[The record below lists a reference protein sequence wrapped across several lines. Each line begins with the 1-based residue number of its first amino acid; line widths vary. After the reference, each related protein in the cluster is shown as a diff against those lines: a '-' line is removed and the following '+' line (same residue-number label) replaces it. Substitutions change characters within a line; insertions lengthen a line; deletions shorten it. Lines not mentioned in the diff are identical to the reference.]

1 MENNQ
6 SWKDSSGQKWT
17 ARVWFTGTFNEP
29 VYVPNRLAMDNYGIV
44 SERVRHEAMA
54 FDDWR
59 NVEHEVKTVYS
70 ITDYRAF
77 CIRLAIKA
85 QDRSFGTN
93 PDGSITF
100 GKYGP
105 KWTV

>member
-17 ARVWFTGTFNEP
+17 ARVWFTGKGNQP
-29 VYVPNRLAMDNYGIV
+29 VAGYNPPATDEII
-44 SERVRHEAMA
+44 RHEAMA

-59 NVEHEVKTVYS
+59 NVDHEVKTVYS

-85 QDRSFGTN
+85 QDRSFVTN
-93 PDGSITF
+93 PDGSVTF